1 MFKAKELTVGLLF
14 FGGLISLGFLTIVL
28 TDFSLFKESH
38 YYDILF
44 DQANELKVNDNVL
57 IMGTH
62 QGKVQ
67 EIEFFDEPRWDSV
80 DYKELWVR
88 VGVKMDK
95 PLMLKEDYRVSI
107 RNANLLG
114 GKVVDIRLG
123 RTRTPVDPDNTM
135 IVGLAV
141 RDPIE
146 AISDFIETNKGHV
159 KRTLENIDSLVQNVA
174 EWSHQV
180 SRGQGPL
187 GRLIYSEPLA
197 NNIESLVAK
206 AELFVSDLNSSQG
219 TVGLL
224 LHDIDTRDKV
234 KKLASDLAELTG
246 HIAAGEGTLGL
257 LVKDR
262 QLYDRFMAVAEDIEI
277 ISARVEA
284 GEGLAGK
291 LLSEVSNQTYDDF
304 AHIVSNVREVSDQV
318 TKGDGLMSALIYDT
332 TLTEDVRGTL
342 SNAKTF
348 TADIQLMIQDVKD
361 GKGPLG
367 IVLRNQEVALK
378 VERIVD
384 AILGSIEDAR
394 EAAPL
399 TSLGTFL
406 FGAI

>member
-1 MFKAKELTVGLLF
+1 MFKAKEITVGLLF

-28 TDFSLFKESH
+28 TDFALFKQTWE
-38 YYDILF
+38 YDILF
-44 DQANELKVNDNVL
+44 DQANELKINDNVL

-67 EIEFFDEPRWDSV
+67 EIEFFDEPRWDSIN
-80 DYKELWVR
+80 YTELWVR
-88 VGVKMDK
+88 VRVKMEK
-95 PLMLKEDYRVSI
+95 SLMLKEDYRVSI

-123 RTRTPVDPDNTM
+123 RSRTTVDPDNTM
-135 IVGLAV
+135 LVGLAV

-159 KRTLENIDSLVQNVA
+159 KRTLENIDSLVQNVS
-174 EWSHQV
+174 EWSHQI

-197 NNIESLVAK
+197 NNIESFVAK
-206 AELFVSDLNSSQG
+206 AELFVSDLNSAEG
-219 TVGLL
+219 TIGLL
-224 LHDIDTRDKV
+224 IHDPDTRDHV
-234 KKLASDLAELTG
+234 KKLATDLAEMSGKVNT
-246 HIAAGEGTLGL
+246 GEGTLGL
-257 LVKDR
+257 LINDR
-262 QLYDRFMAVAEDIEI
+262 QLHDRFLAVVEDIKS
-277 ISARVEA
+277 ISERVEA

-291 LLSEVSNQTYDDF
+291 LLSEESNKTFDDI
-304 AHIVSNVREVSDQV
+304 AHVVSNVREVSDQV
-318 TKGDGLMSALIYDT
+318 TKGDGLLTALIYDT
-332 TLTEDVRGTL
+332 TMTEDARGTL
-342 SNAKTF
+342 SSAKVF
-348 TADIQLMIQDVKD
+348 TSDIQLIIQDVKD

-367 IVLRNQEVALK
+367 LVLRNQEVALK
-378 VERIVD
+378 VERIID